1 MVKKNQDYN
10 LFVIR
15 SNQEKRGIMDKKEL
29 LYSMLESNLN
39 IPTLQVVMGLVICML
54 LSLFVYW
61 VYRKTYSGV
70 MYSKNFNITIILVAI
85 ITCMIMMIIGS
96 NLALSLGMVGALS
109 IIRFRTAV
117 KEPKDICFLFWGI
130 GVGLASG
137 TGMYTIGII
146 TSIFIAILLFVLD
159 KGMYDSLTYLLIIR
173 AKSLEGTDVEKILKN
188 HVPKYKL
195 KMKNVSSDSVDITY
209 EIRLERLE
217 EQHLIQCL
225 KEAIRVESINL
236 VSYNGE
242 IAG

>member
-1 MVKKNQDYN
+1 M
-10 LFVIR
+10 
-15 SNQEKRGIMDKKEL
+15 RGETRVMDKKEL
-29 LYSMLESNLN
+29 LYSMLQNNFN
-39 IPTLQVVMGLVICML
+39 IPTFQIVMGLVICTL
-54 LSLFVYW
+54 LSLFIYW

-70 MYSKNFNITIILVAI
+70 IYSKNFNITIILVAI

-146 TSIFIAILLFVLD
+146 TSIFIASLLFLLD
-159 KGMYDSLTYLLIIR
+159 RGMYDSVTYLLVIR
-173 AKSLEGTDVEKILKN
+173 AKSLEGIEVEDILK
-188 HVPKYKL
+188 HYVSKYKL
-195 KMKNVSSDSVDITY
+195 KMKSVTSHSIDITY
-209 EIRLERLE
+209 EIRMEGVD
-217 EQHLIQCL
+217 EQKMVQDL
-225 KEAIRVESINL
+225 KEIINVESINL